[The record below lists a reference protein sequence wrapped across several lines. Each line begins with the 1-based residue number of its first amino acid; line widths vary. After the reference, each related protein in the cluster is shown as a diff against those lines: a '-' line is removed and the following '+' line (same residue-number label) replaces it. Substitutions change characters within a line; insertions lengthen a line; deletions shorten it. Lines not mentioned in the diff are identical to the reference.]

1 MENCK
6 QFDINSTKLKRRA
19 GVLERYKSVNTYL
32 KNKGRHWMVL
42 DEECY
47 GQTSIF
53 NIIAVL
59 QAKKMAS
66 KTRMDVS

>member
-1 MENCK
+1 
-6 QFDINSTKLKRRA
+6 
-19 GVLERYKSVNTYL
+19 
-32 KNKGRHWMVL
+32 MVL

-53 NIIAVL
+53 NIIAVF